1 VRTSRREAARS
12 VGLLLAILA
21 GLLLARSALAGWLSR
36 PLAPATP
43 AAPQA
48 G

>member
-1 VRTSRREAARS
+1 